1 MYWGRMTV
9 DQAGRILPILTGKL
23 VSSLIPELEYRSGC
37 RKVLGEK
44 GVQRWDVSMSSI

>member
-1 MYWGRMTV
+1 MYWGSMTV
-9 DQAGRILPILTGKL
+9 DKAGRMLPILTGKL

-37 RKVLGEK
+37 RKVLDEK